1 MDFNKEKGDL
11 IENVISINRC
21 AKVVKG
27 GRRFSF
33 SALVAVGDGRSN
45 VGLGLGKAKEVSEAI
60 RKGVEIARK
69 KMSRV
74 SVVRGTIPHKII
86 GRFGAGRVL
95 LKPAA
100 PGAGV
105 IAGGSVR
112 AVLECAGVQNIL
124 SKSLGSNNPH
134 NMAKATMEGLTRLMT
149 VEKVARLRG
158 VSTGDIVRGERVVME
173 AAGEKSSKK
182 A

>member
-1 MDFNKEKGDL
+1 LDVTKDKGEL
-11 IENVISINRC
+11 IENVIAINRC

-33 SALVAVGDGRSN
+33 SAVVAVGDGKCN
-45 VGLGLGKAKEVSEAI
+45 VGLGMGKANEVSEAI

-69 KMSRV
+69 NMVRV
-74 SVVRGTIPHKII
+74 SIIRGTIPHEII
-86 GRFGAGRVL
+86 GRFGAGKVL

-105 IAGGSVR
+105 IAGSSVR
-112 AVLECAGVQNIL
+112 AVLECAGIQNIL
-124 SKSLGSNNPH
+124 SKSLGSNNPQ
-134 NMAKATMEGLTRLMT
+134 NMAKATMQGLEKLMT

-158 VSTGDIVRGERVVME
+158 VSPEDIIQGERVVME
-173 AAGEKSSKK
+173 AASEKK

>member
-1 MDFNKEKGDL
+1 MDLNKERTDL

-33 SALVAVGDGRSN
+33 SALVAVGDGRGN
-45 VGLGLGKAKEVSEAI
+45 VGLAMGKANEVSDAI
-60 RKGVEIARK
+60 RKGVEQAK
-69 KMSRV
+69 KNMVRV
-74 SVVRGTIPHKII
+74 LVMRGTIPHEII
-86 GRFGAGRVL
+86 GRYGAGRVL

-105 IAGGSVR
+105 IAGSSVR
-112 AVLECAGVQNIL
+112 AVLECAGVNNIL

-134 NMAKATMEGLTRLMT
+134 NMAKATLSGLRSLMT
-149 VEKVARLRG
+149 LQKVARLRG
-158 VSTGDIVRGERVVME
+158 SEPEEIASGDRVVVE
-173 AAGEKSSKK
+173 ATSE
-182 A
+182 

>member
-1 MDFNKEKGDL
+1 MDSNRERADL

-33 SALVAVGDGRSN
+33 SALVAVGDGKGN
-45 VGLGLGKAKEVSEAI
+45 VGLAMGKANEVSDAI
-60 RKGVEIARK
+60 RKGVELARK
-69 KMSRV
+69 NMVKV
-74 SVVRGTIPHKII
+74 PVLRGTLPHEVI
-86 GRFGAGRVL
+86 GRYGAGKVL

-105 IAGGSVR
+105 IAGSSVR

-124 SKSLGSNNPH
+124 TKSLGSNNPH
-134 NMAKATMEGLTRLMT
+134 NMAKATMEGLKQLMT
-149 VEKVARLRG
+149 LQKVARIRG
-158 VSTGDIVRGERVVME
+158 CTPEEIARGDRVIVE
-173 AAGEKSSKK
+173 ATSE
-182 A
+182 

>member
-1 MDFNKEKGDL
+1 LDLTKEKGEL

-33 SALVAVGDGRSN
+33 SALVAVGDGKSN
-45 VGLGLGKAKEVSEAI
+45 VGLGMGKANEVSEAI

-69 KMSRV
+69 KMVSV
-74 SVVRGTIPHKII
+74 SVVKGTIPHEIM
-86 GRFGAGRVL
+86 GRFGAGKVL

-105 IAGGSVR
+105 IAGSSVR

-134 NMAKATMEGLTRLMT
+134 NMAKATMQGLEKLMT

-158 VSTGDIVRGERVVME
+158 VTPEEIAQGERVVME
-173 AAGEKSSKK
+173 ATSGKK

>member
-1 MDFNKEKGDL
+1 VEELDFNKEKSEL

-33 SALVAVGDGRSN
+33 SALVAVGDGKSK
-45 VGLGLGKAKEVSEAI
+45 VGLGMGKANEVSDAI
-60 RKGVEIARK
+60 RKGVEIAKRN
-69 KMSRV
+69 MV
-74 SVVRGTIPHKII
+74 EVPVLRGTIPHELV
-86 GRFGAGRVL
+86 GSFGAGKVL
-95 LKPAA
+95 LRPAA

-112 AVLECAGVQNIL
+112 AVLECAGIQNIL

-134 NMAKATMEGLTRLMT
+134 NMAKATLAGLRSLMT
-149 VEKVARLRG
+149 LNKVAELRQ
-158 VSTGDIVRGERVVME
+158 VTGAEVAHGDRVVVE
-173 AAGEKSSKK
+173 ATGE
-182 A
+182 

>member
-1 MDFNKEKGDL
+1 LELNKEKSEL

-33 SALVAVGDGRSN
+33 SALVAVGDGKGN
-45 VGLGLGKAKEVSEAI
+45 VGLALGKANEVSDAI
-60 RKGVEIARK
+60 RKGVEMAK
-69 KMSRV
+69 KCMVKV
-74 SVVRGTIPHKII
+74 SVVRGTLPHEII
-86 GRFGAGRVL
+86 GEYGAGRVL

-105 IAGGSVR
+105 IAGSSVR

-124 SKSLGSNNPH
+124 SKSLGSTNPH
-134 NMAKATMEGLTRLMT
+134 NMAKATMQGLQKLMT
-149 VEKVARLRG
+149 LQKTARLRG
-158 VSTGDIVRGERVVME
+158 VTLEEIARGDRVVVE
-173 AAGEKSSKK
+173 ATSE
-182 A
+182 

>member
-1 MDFNKEKGDL
+1 MDVSREKGEL

-33 SALVAVGDGRSN
+33 SALVAVGDGKCN
-45 VGLGLGKAKEVSEAI
+45 VGLGMGKANEVSEAI
-60 RKGVEIARK
+60 RKVVEIARK
-69 KMSRV
+69 KIVRV
-74 SVVRGTIPHKII
+74 SIIRGTIPHEIM
-86 GRFGAGRVL
+86 GRYGAGKVL

-105 IAGGSVR
+105 IAGSSVR

-134 NMAKATMEGLTRLMT
+134 NMAKATLQGLEQLMT

-158 VSTGDIVRGERVVME
+158 VSPQDIARGDRVVME
-173 AAGEKSSKK
+173 AAGEEK

>member
-1 MDFNKEKGDL
+1 LDLNKEKTDL
-11 IENVISINRC
+11 IENVIAINRC

-33 SALVAVGDGRSN
+33 SALVAVGDGKGN
-45 VGLGLGKAKEVSEAI
+45 VGLAMGKANEVSDAI
-60 RKGVEIARK
+60 RKGVELAK
-69 KMSRV
+69 KSMVRV
-74 SVVRGTIPHKII
+74 PVLRGTIPHEII
-86 GRFGAGRVL
+86 GQYGAGRVL

-105 IAGGSVR
+105 IAGSSVR

-134 NMAKATMEGLTRLMT
+134 NMAKATMQGLQQLMT
-149 VEKVARLRG
+149 LQKVAKLRG
-158 VSTGDIVRGERVVME
+158 VTPDEIARGDRITVE
-173 AAGEKSSKK
+173 ATSE
-182 A
+182 

>member
-1 MDFNKEKGDL
+1 MANEEAVVSTEQAEITDKL
-11 IENVISINRC
+11 IAVRRV

-27 GRRFSF
+27 GRRFGF
-33 SALVAVGDGRSN
+33 SALVAVGDGRGT
-45 VGLGLGKAKEVSEAI
+45 VGLGMGKANEVSEAI
-60 RKGVEIARK
+60 RKGVEIAKK
-69 KMSRV
+69 KMVQV
-74 SVVRGTIPHKII
+74 SVIRGTIPHEIL
-86 GRFGAGRVL
+86 GRFGAGKVL

-105 IAGGSVR
+105 IAGSSVR

-134 NMAKATMEGLTRLMT
+134 NMAKATMQGLENLMT

-158 VSTGDIVRGERVVME
+158 VSEMKGH
-173 AAGEKSSKK
+173 K
-182 A
+182 

>member
-1 MDFNKEKGDL
+1 VHELELNKEKSEL

-33 SALVAVGDGRSN
+33 SALVAVGDGKGN
-45 VGLGLGKAKEVSEAI
+45 VGLALGKANEVSDAI
-60 RKGVEIARK
+60 RKGVEMAK
-69 KMSRV
+69 KCMVKV
-74 SVVRGTIPHKII
+74 SVVRGTLPHEII
-86 GRFGAGRVL
+86 GEYGAGRVL

-105 IAGGSVR
+105 IAGSSVR

-124 SKSLGSNNPH
+124 SKSLGSTNPH
-134 NMAKATMEGLTRLMT
+134 NMAKATMQGLQKLMT
-149 VEKVARLRG
+149 LQKTARLRG
-158 VSTGDIVRGERVVME
+158 VTLEEIARGDRVVVE
-173 AAGEKSSKK
+173 ATSE
-182 A
+182 

>member
-1 MDFNKEKGDL
+1 MDLNKERTDL

-33 SALVAVGDGRSN
+33 SALVAVGDGKGS
-45 VGLGLGKAKEVSEAI
+45 VGLGKGKANEVSDAI
-60 RKGVEIARK
+60 RKGVELAK
-69 KMSRV
+69 KCMVRV
-74 SVVRGTIPHKII
+74 PVHKGTIPHELI

-105 IAGGSVR
+105 IAGSSVR
-112 AVLECAGVQNIL
+112 AVLECAGVHNIL

-134 NMAKATMEGLTRLMT
+134 NMAKATLEGLKHLTTLQ
-149 VEKVARLRG
+149 KVARTRG
-158 VSTGDIVRGERVVME
+158 VTVEEVAAGDRVVVE
-173 AAGEKSSKK
+173 ATSE
-182 A
+182 

>member
-1 MDFNKEKGDL
+1 MDLNKEKSEF

-33 SALVAVGDGRSN
+33 SALVAVGDGQCR
-45 VGLGLGKAKEVSEAI
+45 VGLALGKANEVSDAI
-60 RKGVEIARK
+60 RKGVELAK
-69 KMSRV
+69 KSLVRV
-74 SVVRGTIPHKII
+74 PVVRGTLPHEII
-86 GRFGAGRVL
+86 GEYGAGRVM

-105 IAGGSVR
+105 IAGSSVR

-124 SKSLGSNNPH
+124 TKSLGSNNPH
-134 NMAKATMEGLTRLMT
+134 NMAKATMQGLKSLMT
-149 VEKVARLRG
+149 LQMTARRRG
-158 VSTGDIVRGERVVME
+158 ISPEELARGDRVVVE
-173 AAGEKSSKK
+173 ATSE
-182 A
+182 